1 MATPISA
8 PIPGS
13 AQSRAAGFS
22 PQQRNIAVIVVA
34 LAFAM
39 DLMDST
45 ILNIALPTIQQHMH
59 ASNTSV
65 HWIASAY
72 TLTFALLLV
81 AGGRLGDI
89 AGYRRLFVIG
99 VAGFMISSLLVG
111 VAWNPDALI
120 AARFIQGAAAAL
132 MVPQVLSVVQL
143 LYKPQEQI
151 AVNGMLGGITV
162 IATTLAPIITGLL
175 IKGNIFGLSWRPIF
189 FINVP
194 VCVAAL
200 FLAGRYLPGGKSDK
214 KLSLDVIG
222 TSLAIAAVLLLVYPT
237 VEGQSYGWPAWTYIM
252 MVCAVPTLV
261 LFFWWQRRQARTNG
275 SPLVEPSLFQSRS
288 FGIGLLI
295 NLLFYAAVLCFALT
309 FSMLLQLGHGFSAIH
324 TVLTSLFIT
333 LGVMFCVAV
342 LLKKAIPALG
352 RYSLTIGAILGVIS
366 TAWVALIARHA
377 GSGLTTWEL
386 APALFVM
393 GLGMG
398 FLSAALLP
406 FILSKVNPMDAG
418 SASGTANAVQQV
430 GGAVGVALISE
441 AFFNKLASSGDYNQ
455 AFAAGAWLQVA
466 LLAVCAVLTLYMP
479 RRISMAGMPGMPGV
493 EAAAGDAGADG
504 ATADAGDPS
513 ATIADMT
520 VADSGAAPKE

>member
-1 MATPISA
+1 VVTSISE

-13 AQSRAAGFS
+13 ARSIAAGFS

-45 ILNIALPTIQQHMH
+45 ILNIALPTIQNHMH

-65 HWIASAY
+65 HWMASAY

-89 AGYRRLFVIG
+89 TGYRKLFMIG
-99 VAGFMISSLLVG
+99 VAGFMISSLIVG
-111 VAWNPDALI
+111 LAWNPDALI
-120 AARFIQGAAAAL
+120 VARFVQGGAAAL

-143 LYKPQEQI
+143 LYKPEEQV

-162 IATTLAPIITGLL
+162 MATTLAPIITGLL
-175 IKGNIFGLSWRPIF
+175 IKGDVFGLSWRPIF

-194 VCVAAL
+194 VCLAAL
-200 FLAGRYLPGGKSDK
+200 ALARKYLPGGKSDK
-214 KLSLDVIG
+214 KLSLDGVG
-222 TSLAIAAVLLLVYPT
+222 TLLAIMAVLLLVYPT
-237 VEGQSYGWPAWTYIM
+237 IEGQSNGWPAWTYIM
-252 MVCAVPTLV
+252 MALAVPV
-261 LFFWWQRRQARTNG
+261 LAVFFWWQRRQARTNG
-275 SPLVEPSLFQSRS
+275 SPLVEPSLFKSRS
-288 FGIGLLI
+288 FSVGLLI

-333 LGVMFCVAV
+333 AGVMFCVAV

-352 RYSLTIGAILGVIS
+352 RYSLTIGAILSVLS
-366 TAWVALIARHA
+366 TAGVAIVANHA
-377 GSGLTTWEL
+377 GSGLNTWEL
-386 APALFVM
+386 APVLFVM

-398 FLSAALLP
+398 FLAAALLP
-406 FILSKVNPMDAG
+406 FILSQVNPMDAG

-441 AFFNKLASSGDYNQ
+441 AFFNKLASSGNYNQ
-455 AFAAGAWLQVA
+455 AFSDGAWLQVA
-466 LLAVCAVLTLYMP
+466 LLVVCAVLTFYMP
-479 RRISMAGMPGMPGV
+479 RRISMPDMGG
-493 EAAAGDAGADG
+493 AAGDPGAAGAMAGVDG
-504 ATADAGDPS
+504 AAAAVPGMTVSES
-513 ATIADMT
+513 AT
-520 VADSGAAPKE
+520 APSPVVPTD